1 MEINWKDYIKMPLKE
16 DTFSDSLIKVYT
28 AEYEMAFDFPM
39 YFFSYKHEEM
49 IHLSYEMKKRS
60 IQLINGQEVAAFMH
74 RYKLTY
80 NPNNTSIYADDK
92 VFIIIR
98 GWGHL
103 TGKGGGLG
111 LDEDTA
117 VAIQT
122 GFANHI
128 IESLNKYRVYT
139 KKEMITAMLYMIN
152 SGDFENT
159 SSISA
164 ETAEHY
170 LKQIFES

>member
-28 AEYEMAFDFPM
+28 AEHEMAFDFPM
-39 YFFSYKHEEM
+39 YFSYKHEEM
-49 IHLSYEMKKRS
+49 IHLSYEMKKS
-60 IQLINGQEVAAFMH
+60 FLQLINGEEVAPFTH
-74 RYKLTY
+74 QYKLTY
-80 NPNNTSIYADDK
+80 NPNNTIIYADDK
-92 VFIIIR
+92 LFIIIR

-103 TGKGGGLG
+103 TGSGGLG
-111 LDEDTA
+111 LDDDTA